1 MGEIGAGPA
10 INPKTGL
17 ARPLKVLVADD
28 DALNLRVA
36 ARLLREQG
44 CSGALVT
51 SGDKALQLI
60 AEREFDL
67 MLLDINM
74 PQFDGAQTLQAL
86 RERERSEGQGL
97 RHLPVIMVSG
107 FEDRA
112 TTERF
117 LAAGADGFLV
127 KPLAADRLRA
137 EICRVTGG

>member
-1 MGEIGAGPA
+1 M
-10 INPKTGL
+10 
-17 ARPLKVLVADD
+17 ARPLQILVADD

-60 AEREFDL
+60 AQREFDL
-67 MLLDINM
+67 MLLDISM
-74 PQFDGAQTLQAL
+74 PQMDGAQTLRAL
-86 RERERSEGQGL
+86 RERERQDG
-97 RHLPVIMVSG
+97 RHLPVVMVSG

-112 TTERF
+112 TVERF

-127 KPLAADRLRA
+127 KPLAADSLRA
-137 EICRVTGG
+137 EIRRVTRG

>member
-1 MGEIGAGPA
+1 MGEIGTGPVMNSKSA
-10 INPKTGL
+10 L
-17 ARPLKVLVADD
+17 ARPLQVLVADD

-51 SGDKALQLI
+51 SGDKALQLS
-60 AEREFDL
+60 AQREFDL
-67 MLLDINM
+67 MLLDISM
-74 PQFDGAQTLQAL
+74 PRLDGAQTLQAL
-86 RERERSEGQGL
+86 RERERQGV

-112 TTERF
+112 TVERF

-127 KPLAADRLRA
+127 KPLAADSLRA
-137 EICRVTGG
+137 EIRRVTRS

>member
-1 MGEIGAGPA
+1 MGGTGAGPA
-10 INPKTGL
+10 LNSKPGL

-60 AEREFDL
+60 TEREFDL
-67 MLLDINM
+67 MLLDISM
-74 PQFDGAQTLQAL
+74 PQMDGAQTLNAL
-86 RERERSEGQGL
+86 RERERQGV

-107 FEDRA
+107 FNDPA
-112 TTERF
+112 TVERF

-127 KPLAADRLRA
+127 KPLAADSLRA